1 MFIVDAHEDIA
12 SNVLHHGR
20 DVRRSAA
27 ETRALESAEQAQQAT
42 QSAAD
47 APRRYRPETAMIGLP
62 DLRRG
67 GVGLVFATIFVMP
80 GEAEAMVDD
89 GLAQLRYYNDL
100 AQSTPGVRI
109 ISDRATLDALVSDWQ
124 AAPTPDERPVG
135 FALLM
140 EGADPLRDPSELAA
154 WHAQGLRIVGPAW
167 KGTRY
172 AGGTGMPGG
181 LTDLGRGLLR
191 EMEALGM
198 ILDISHLAEQ
208 SVWEALDAF
217 NGVVIAS
224 HANCREYV
232 PTDRQLS
239 DETIRALA
247 ERDGV
252 IGAVLHNAFLV
263 GGYQRGSGVPVH
275 LDAVVQHIDRVCQLT
290 GSARHSAIG
299 SDFDGG
305 AGVESTPVELDSVA
319 DLGRIGDALSER
331 GYSASDV
338 AGILGGNWLRVLRRG
353 LPE

>member
-12 SNVLHHGR
+12 SNVLRHGR
-20 DVRRSAA
+20 DVRRSVA
-27 ETRALESAEQAQQAT
+27 ETREIERTASREPGKYS
-42 QSAAD
+42 
-47 APRRYRPETAMIGLP
+47 PETAMIGLP

-80 GEAEAMVDD
+80 GEPEAMVDD
-89 GLAQLRYYNDL
+89 GLAQLRYYAGL
-100 AQSTPGVRI
+100 AESTPGVRI
-109 ISDRATLDALVSDWQ
+109 IGDGGALQRLRIDWQ
-124 AAPTPDERPVG
+124 AAPTPAERPVG
-135 FALLM
+135 FTLLL

-154 WHAQGLRIVGPAW
+154 WHAEGLRIVGPAW
-167 KGTRY
+167 RGTRY

-181 LTDLGRGLLR
+181 LTDLGRSLLR
-191 EMEALGM
+191 EMESLGM

-217 NGVVIAS
+217 SGVVIAT

-275 LDAVVQHIDRVCQLT
+275 LDAVVQHIDRVCQVT
-290 GSARHSAIG
+290 GSALHSAIG

-319 DLGRIGDALSER
+319 DLGRIGDALRDR

-338 AGILGGNWLRVLRRG
+338 EGILGGNWLRVLHRG

>member
-20 DVRRSAA
+20 DVRRSVA
-27 ETRALESAEQAQQAT
+27 ETREIERVAVIDPDT
-42 QSAAD
+42 
-47 APRRYRPETAMIGLP
+47 YHPETAMIGLP

-67 GVGLVFATIFVMP
+67 GVGLVFATIFVFP
-80 GEAEAMVDD
+80 GEPEAMADD
-89 GLAQLRYYNDL
+89 GLAQLRYYAGL

-109 ISDRATLDALVSDWQ
+109 IGNRASLDGLLADWE

-135 FALLM
+135 FALLL

-154 WHAQGLRIVGPAW
+154 WHAEGLRLVGPAW
-167 KGTRY
+167 RGTRY

-181 LTDLGRGLLR
+181 LTDLGRALLR
-191 EMEALGM
+191 EMESLGM
-198 ILDISHLAEQ
+198 MLDISHLAEQ
-208 SVWEALDAF
+208 SVWDALDAF
-217 NGVVIAS
+217 SGVVVAS

-239 DETIRALA
+239 DDTIRALA

-263 GGYQRGSGVPVH
+263 GGYERGSGVPVS

-319 DLGRIGDALSER
+319 DLGRIGDALRER
-331 GYSASDV
+331 GYSEADV
-338 AGILGGNWLRVLRRG
+338 EGIMGGNWLRVLRRG

>member
-20 DVRRSAA
+20 DVRRSVA
-27 ETRALESAEQAQQAT
+27 ETRALEAAAQSEQSGQ
-42 QSAAD
+42 AAD
-47 APRRYRPETAMIGLP
+47 SPPRRYRPETAMIGLP

-80 GEAEAMVDD
+80 GETEAMVTD
-89 GLAQLRYYNDL
+89 GLAQLDYYHDL

-109 ISDRATLDALVSDWQ
+109 VTDRATLDTLVSDWQ
-124 AAPTPDERPVG
+124 AAPTPGERPLG
-135 FALLM
+135 FALLL

-154 WHAQGLRIVGPAW
+154 WQARGLRIVGPAW
-167 KGTRY
+167 RGTRY

-191 EMEALGM
+191 EMESLEM

-208 SVWEALDAF
+208 SVWDALDAF
-217 NGVVIAS
+217 HGVVIAS

-232 PTDRQLS
+232 PTDRQLR
-239 DETIRALA
+239 DDTIRALA

-275 LDAVVQHIDRVCQLT
+275 LEAVVQHIDRVCQLT

-338 AGILGGNWLRVLRRG
+338 EGILGGNWLRVLQRG

>member
-20 DVRRSAA
+20 DVRRSVA
-27 ETRALESAEQAQQAT
+27 ETRAIEQAVVREPGA
-42 QSAAD
+42 
-47 APRRYRPETAMIGLP
+47 YYPETAMIGLP

-80 GEAEAMVDD
+80 GEAEAMVAD
-89 GLAQLRYYNDL
+89 GLAQLRYYAEL
-100 AQSTPGVRI
+100 ARTTPGVRI
-109 ISDRATLDALVSDWQ
+109 VERCSTLDGLLADWQ
-124 AAPTPDERPVG
+124 AAPTPDDRPTGV
-135 FALLM
+135 ALLL

-154 WHAQGLRIVGPAW
+154 WHAEGLRIVGPAW
-167 KGTRY
+167 RGTRY

-181 LTDLGRGLLR
+181 LTDLGRALLR
-191 EMEALGM
+191 EMESLGM
-198 ILDISHLAEQ
+198 MLDISHLAEQ
-208 SVWEALDAF
+208 SVWEALGAF
-217 NGVVIAS
+217 SGVVIAS

-239 DETIRALA
+239 DDTIRALA

-263 GGYQRGSGVPVH
+263 GGYVRGSGVPVH

-319 DLGRIGDALSER
+319 DLGRIGDALSSR
-331 GYSASDV
+331 GYSAADV
-338 AGILGGNWLRVLRRG
+338 EGILGGNWLRVLRRG

>member
-1 MFIVDAHEDIA
+1 LFIVDAHEDIA

-20 DVRRSAA
+20 DVRRSVA
-27 ETRALESAEQAQQAT
+27 ETREIEEAISREAGK
-42 QSAAD
+42 
-47 APRRYRPETAMIGLP
+47 YYPETAMIGLP

-80 GEAEAMVDD
+80 GEPETMTAD
-89 GLAQLRYYNDL
+89 GLAQLRYYAEL
-100 AQSTPGVRI
+100 AQSTPGARI
-109 ISDRATLDALVSDWQ
+109 IAHRPTLDGLLTDWQ

-135 FALLM
+135 FALLL

-154 WHAQGLRIVGPAW
+154 WHAEGLRIVGPAW
-167 KGTRY
+167 RGTRY

-181 LTDLGRGLLR
+181 LTDLGRSLLR

-208 SVWEALDAF
+208 SVWDALDTF
-217 NGVVIAS
+217 SGVVIAS

-239 DETIRALA
+239 DDTIRALA

-263 GGYQRGSGVPVH
+263 GGYERGSGVPVH
-275 LDAVVQHIDRVCQLT
+275 LDAIVQHIDRVCQLT

-319 DLGRIGDALSER
+319 DLGRIGDALSDR
-331 GYSASDV
+331 GYTASDV

>member
-1 MFIVDAHEDIA
+1 MKEKPPVFIVDAHEDIA

-20 DVRRSAA
+20 DVRRSVD
-27 ETRALESAEQAQQAT
+27 ETRATEQAM
-42 QSAAD
+42 
-47 APRRYRPETAMIGLP
+47 PRELGKYAPETAMIGLP

-67 GVGLVFATIFVMP
+67 GVGLVFATIFVFP
-80 GEAEAMVDD
+80 GEAEAMVSD
-89 GLAQLRYYNDL
+89 GLAQLRYYAEL
-100 AQSTPGVRI
+100 AQTTPGVRI
-109 ISDRATLDALVSDWQ
+109 IANQPALEGLLADWQ

-135 FALLM
+135 LTLLL

-154 WHAQGLRIVGPAW
+154 WHAEGLRIVGPAW
-167 KGTRY
+167 RGTRY

-181 LTDLGRGLLR
+181 LTDLGRSLLR
-191 EMEALGM
+191 EMESLGM

-208 SVWEALDAF
+208 SVWDALDAF
-217 NGVVIAS
+217 SGVVIAS

-232 PTDRQLS
+232 PTDRQLT
-239 DETIRALA
+239 DDMIRALA

-263 GGYQRGSGVPVH
+263 GGYERGSGVPVH
-275 LDAVVQHIDRVCQLT
+275 LDAIVQHIDHVCQLT

-319 DLGRIGDALSER
+319 DLGRIGDALGER

-338 AGILGGNWLRVLRRG
+338 EGILGGNWLRVLRRG

>member
-1 MFIVDAHEDIA
+1 VFIVDAHEDIA

-20 DVRRSAA
+20 DVRRSVA
-27 ETRALESAEQAQQAT
+27 ETRAIEQAITWEPGA
-42 QSAAD
+42 
-47 APRRYRPETAMIGLP
+47 YHPETAMIGLP

-67 GVGLVFATIFVMP
+67 GVGLVFGTVFVFP

-89 GLAQLRYYNDL
+89 GLAQLRYYSEL
-100 AQSTPGVRI
+100 ANSTPGVRI
-109 ISDRATLDALVSDWQ
+109 IANRAALDGLVGDWQ
-124 AAPTPDERPVG
+124 AAPTSDERPVG
-135 FALLM
+135 FALLL

-154 WHAQGLRIVGPAW
+154 WHAEGLRIVGPAW
-167 KGTRY
+167 RGTRY

-191 EMEALGM
+191 EMESLGM

-208 SVWEALDAF
+208 SVWDALDAF

-239 DETIRALA
+239 DGTIRALA

-263 GGYQRGSGVPVH
+263 GGYERGSGVPVH

-319 DLGRIGDALSER
+319 DLGRIGDALSAR

-338 AGILGGNWLRVLRRG
+338 TGILGGNWLRVLRRG

>member
-20 DVRRSAA
+20 DVRRSVA
-27 ETRALESAEQAQQAT
+27 ETREIEQTAT
-42 QSAAD
+42 KE
-47 APRRYRPETAMIGLP
+47 PGTYYPETAMIGLP

-80 GEAEAMVDD
+80 GEAEAMATD
-89 GLAQLRYYNDL
+89 GLAQLRYYAEL
-100 AQSTPGVRI
+100 SQTAPGVRI
-109 ISDRATLDALVSDWQ
+109 IANRSALAGLLADWQ
-124 AAPTPDERPVG
+124 AAPTADDRPTG
-135 FALLM
+135 FALLL
-140 EGADPLRDPSELAA
+140 EGADPLRDPFELAA
-154 WHAQGLRIVGPAW
+154 WHAEGLRIVGPAW
-167 KGTRY
+167 RGTRY

-181 LTDLGRGLLR
+181 LTDLGRSLLR
-191 EMEALGM
+191 EMESLGM

-217 NGVVIAS
+217 SGVVIAS

-263 GGYQRGSGVPVH
+263 GGYQRGSGVPVY

-290 GSARHSAIG
+290 GSARHAAIG

-305 AGVESTPVELDSVA
+305 AGVESTPVEFDSVA
-319 DLGRIGDALSER
+319 DLGRIGDALRDR

-338 AGILGGNWLRVLRRG
+338 EGILGGNWLRVLRRG